1 MNSLIIISNEKFYMD
16 EKACYCDNID
26 MKSTPEELSNIYE
39 VLLIAR
45 KFNIKRAFKVDR
57 SRFNVSL
64 NTNVISYL
72 LSILKTLKLKTKYL
86 ILGRFI
92 EINYILHWNLFTS
105 YKEGKC
111 IFINCRLSL

>member
-45 KFNIKRAFKVDR
+45 KLNIKRAFEVDK
-57 SRFNVSL
+57 SKFNLSL
-64 NTNVISYL
+64 NTNIISYFFF
-72 LSILKTLKLKTKYL
+72 LS
-86 ILGRFI
+86 GFFQFI
-92 EINYILHWNLFTS
+92 I
-105 YKEGKC
+105 GKGEK
-111 IFINCRLSL
+111 I